1 VANATKRVGKGTVR
15 WTDEF
20 TKRSSATLAAATTFY
35 TGAHLGTTAAGY
47 LAKFDDTAALTY
59 AGTVRGKEGDPVL
72 PIGTAGDD
80 ALGLDVQQPR
90 RFELAITS
98 VAVTDIGR
106 RVYALDDQ
114 TGTLSASATL
124 FANCYGTVVD
134 VVGTSIALVEPPKY
148 DGPIAPPIQSL
159 AVSGAIPVRHGVTVL
174 TKAGVG
180 VMTLVDPT
188 SGTHDGVEMTI
199 ISLHRPGPHGQQRRR
214 LGFNAGGAAT
224 DVGTFGGAIGDGF
237 QIVAYGGKW
246 LVKVLRNVTLG

>member
-15 WTDEF
+15 VTDEF

-35 TGAHLGTTAAGY
+35 TGAHLGTTTGGY
-47 LAKFDDTAALTY
+47 LAKFDDTQSLTY
-59 AGTVRGKEGDPVL
+59 AGVVRGREGDPVL

-80 ALGLDVQQPR
+80 ALGLDVHTPR
-90 RFELAITS
+90 RFELAVS
-98 VAVTDIGR
+98 AVAVTDIGR

-114 TGTLSASATL
+114 TGTLSASATTY
-124 FANCYGTVVD
+124 ANCYGTVVD
-134 VVGTSIALVEPPKY
+134 VVATGIALVEPPKY

-159 AVSGAIPVRHGVTVL
+159 SVSGAIPIRHGVTVL

-188 SGTHDGVEMTI
+188 SGIHDGVEMTI
-199 ISLHRPGPHGQQRRR
+199 ISSTAQAHTVSNAAGS
-214 LGFNAGGAAT
+214 GFNAGGAAT